1 MVTAAFF
8 GRERRAAAARGGCVW
23 ILDREPTASHRIYEV
38 DFGALEVSDADRID
52 EETNAVRFEY
62 LVALPSV
69 LFDHQPVL
77 ESRTPS
83 ALHEHAQTAVLL
95 LLFGEKLGDF
105 GGCRGRNVNHVVHSL
120 RGNDDP
126 AIEIIQYARSCP
138 RFTGTPS
145 GGRQRRGGPKFEQFR
160 PICTLHLP
168 CSSNS
173 CNSRWTLPN

>member
-38 DFGALEVSDADRID
+38 DFGALEVSDADRVD
-52 EETNAVRFEY
+52 EQANAVRFEY

-69 LFDHQPVL
+69 LFDHQAVL
-77 ESRTPS
+77 ESGTPS

-126 AIEIIQYARSCP
+126 AIEIIQYNYR
-138 RFTGTPS
+138 GV
-145 GGRQRRGGPKFEQFR
+145 QRRENEKKDVIVGQLICEKHKKLFEKFSRHFRLSYFLEQHR
-160 PICTLHLP
+160 
-168 CSSNS
+168 
-173 CNSRWTLPN
+173 